1 MDKTV
6 LKERILMVLILLL
19 ILCNCFIGWELFY
32 MKRAM
37 ENTEEAPQ
45 GVTDAGYAELSEKID
60 NL

>member
-45 GVTDAGYAELSEKID
+45 
-60 NL
+60 